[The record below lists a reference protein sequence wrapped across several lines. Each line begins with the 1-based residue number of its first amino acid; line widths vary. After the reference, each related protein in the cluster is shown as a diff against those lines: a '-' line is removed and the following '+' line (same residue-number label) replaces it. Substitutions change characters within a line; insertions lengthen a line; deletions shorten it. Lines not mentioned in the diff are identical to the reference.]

1 MLFQGQAFPLEG
13 RECAREREEKVRQ
26 LSSTVANSKMSSN
39 VMSDNFYYTKDLL
52 EDHSHDDFTAI
63 DISGSPV
70 ASSRATPGS
79 TTASD
84 EHITKAR
91 RKKYDWKHVLIIA
104 LIVCNCV
111 LTFISLV
118 VAIAAI
124 EKVHQ
129 QGKDQSM
136 SMQILNIQQKLN
148 KMVSITLSVPVTDI
162 VLQ

>member
-13 RECAREREEKVRQ
+13 RESAREREEKVRQ

-52 EDHSHDDFTAI
+52 EDHSHDDFTAV
-63 DISGSPV
+63 DIGSPV
-70 ASSRATPGS
+70 ASSRATPGR
-79 TTASD
+79 TTANGV
-84 EHITKAR
+84 HITKAL
-91 RKKYDWKHVLIIA
+91 RKKCDWKHVLIIS

-118 VAIAAI
+118 VAVAAI